1 MSPTG
6 TNSLGLNE
14 LASKVINPS
23 DPTIQL
29 QSAVQIL
36 QSNTIAIEVMEQLRM
51 AARKDFAGPW
61 AQPPGRELG
70 DIPPQSRDHL
80 LGRFQKG
87 LHLEIVPK
95 TDIIQVRYRA
105 RDPLLAA
112 DVVNA
117 VVNSYTE
124 RNFRTSYNSAMQ
136 VSDWLSKQ
144 MDDLKTNA
152 EESQRKLADLQ
163 RTTGM
168 IGADESDN
176 IVTEKLKQL
185 DEQLTAVE
193 SDRIVK
199 EARYRIADSGNPE
212 LIATTVPD
220 ATLQLLRSQQAELR
234 GQFAQLSTKFGSG
247 YPKVA
252 ELAGQITQLDQVVA
266 AELHNLSE
274 RYRNEYLAAAS
285 SESMLRA
292 KFEEQKQKAYALN
305 ASAAQYGILKHEVD
319 FTQDLYETLQLKLKQ
334 AGIVAGL
341 ASANVGIVDRG
352 QIPSQP
358 VEPKPLLDLLIGLGS
373 GVCIGIAASIALE
386 AMDNTV
392 RTGEEMEAVA
402 GLPVLAVIP
411 AWRRDLFRAG
421 AEESS
426 PPRANVYRNSWLA
439 SSLSRLPPNP
449 SAVCV
454 AHCCWAATEQRLK
467 RS

>member
-1 MSPTG
+1 MRRDQTFVNNHMLPGHPAEVVPYQGSGEELLVAEISRTLRKHRLLILGCVLGCLTLAGLYVAVKTRQYEASAQIEVSPTG

-266 AELHNLSE
+266 AELHNL
-274 RYRNEYLAAAS
+274 
-285 SESMLRA
+285 
-292 KFEEQKQKAYALN
+292 
-305 ASAAQYGILKHEVD
+305 
-319 FTQDLYETLQLKLKQ
+319 
-334 AGIVAGL
+334 
-341 ASANVGIVDRG
+341 
-352 QIPSQP
+352 
-358 VEPKPLLDLLIGLGS
+358 
-373 GVCIGIAASIALE
+373 C
-386 AMDNTV
+386 
-392 RTGEEMEAVA
+392 
-402 GLPVLAVIP
+402 
-411 AWRRDLFRAG
+411 
-421 AEESS
+421 
-426 PPRANVYRNSWLA
+426 
-439 SSLSRLPPNP
+439 
-449 SAVCV
+449 
-454 AHCCWAATEQRLK
+454 
-467 RS
+467 